1 MELSKNDLSERYWG
15 EHPKIYVMIITLC
28 IMANVSPIDGIKYGF
43 NLLAYFIAVL
53 GAGAVV
59 SLIGWALRDTSS
71 ILGGLVLLVGLLILF
86 AGQAGVLYK
95 VIADG
100 VETGMLSAKDS
111 TPNDPSTQI
120 RQSPEPS
127 ETTSE
132 SDLQ

>member
-1 MELSKNDLSERYWG
+1 
-15 EHPKIYVMIITLC
+15 MIIRLRV
-28 IMANVSPIDGIKYGF
+28 MANVSPIDGIKYGF
-43 NLLAYFIAVL
+43 NLLAYFVAVL

-71 ILGGLVLLVGLLILF
+71 ILGGLILLVGLLILF

-100 VETGMLSAKDS
+100 VETGMLSAEDS
-111 TPNDPSTQI
+111 TPSDPSTQI

-132 SDLQ
+132 SDSR